1 MNAIEIKNLKKHFGK
16 TRAVDG
22 VSLEV
27 KKGEIFGFLGPN
39 GAGKTTTIRCIMDFL
54 RPDSGQIKILD
65 LDSEKDSVKIDSK
78 VGYLPGAVRLYDGWT
93 GEDHINL
100 IGKIRKDSE
109 FAKELIKR
117 LDFDP
122 NKKFFYLSSGNKQKL
137 GLILALMT
145 RPEVLILDEPTLGL
159 DPLLQNE
166 IYKIL
171 KELQSQGTTIF
182 MSSHNLAEVERTCN
196 KVGIIKNGKLVTVE
210 NIETLKRKAIYEVH
224 LYFEGDFKRLDFEKI
239 DGVKIISEFDNGI
252 ALTVKRDINPLI
264 DELSKYQLKDVR
276 ISRASLD
283 EIFLEHYNQH
293 DRK

>member
-1 MNAIEIKNLKKHFGK
+1 MNVISIKNLKKHFGK

-39 GAGKTTTIRCIMDFL
+39 GAGKTTTIRCMMDFL
-54 RPDSGQIKILD
+54 RPDKGSIKILG
-65 LDSEKDSVKIDSK
+65 LDSERDSVEIDKKI
-78 VGYLPGAVRLYDGWT
+78 GYLSGAVRLYDGWT
-93 GEDHINL
+93 GDDHINL
-100 IGKIRKDSE
+100 IKKIKRNGK

-122 NKKFFYLSSGNKQKL
+122 TKKFYYLSSGNKQKL
-137 GLILALMT
+137 GLILAFMGK
-145 RPEVLILDEPTLGL
+145 PEVIILDEPTLGL

-171 KELQSQGTTIF
+171 KELKNQGSTIF
-182 MSSHNLAEVERTCN
+182 MSSHNLSEVERICD
-196 KVGIIKNGKLVTVE
+196 KVGIIKQGKIIAEE

-224 LYFEGDFKRLDFEKI
+224 LYFERDFQKSDFEKI
-239 DGVKIISEFDNGI
+239 KGVKVTSEFDNGI

-283 EIFLEHYNQH
+283 EIFLEYYE
-293 DRK
+293 K